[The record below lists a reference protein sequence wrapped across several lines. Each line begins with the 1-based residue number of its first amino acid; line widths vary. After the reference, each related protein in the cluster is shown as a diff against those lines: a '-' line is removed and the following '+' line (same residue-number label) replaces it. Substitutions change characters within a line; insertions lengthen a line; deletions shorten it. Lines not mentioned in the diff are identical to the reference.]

1 MACADVRKDREPVS
15 AERRKMYGLECHPYR
30 ILIDVDE
37 KDWALQC
44 KKKARVSP
52 ISTFYFAKEKLSG
65 L

>member
-1 MACADVRKDREPVS
+1 LACADVRKDREPVS

-44 KKKARVSP
+44 KKKA
-52 ISTFYFAKEKLSG
+52 
-65 L
+65 